1 MKQNKNPVHYVPSYT
16 GIKVGILKSL
26 AERRVGS
33 KEELHVEA
41 ENILLEAL
49 RELGGFRGEQIAAA
63 FESIRERIGFGYS
76 TKDPIFE
83 VKKNNG
89 DPENKS

>member
-1 MKQNKNPVHYVPSYT
+1 MKKKKNQIHFVPSYT
-16 GIKVGILKSL
+16 GITIGRLEAL

>member
-49 RELGGFRGEQIAAA
+49 RELGGFRCAHVADA
-63 FESIRERIGFGYS
+63 FEAIRERLGFGYS
-76 TKDPIFE
+76 AKDPVFE
-83 VKKNNG
+83 VKKNGN
-89 DPENKS
+89 PKKTS

>member
-1 MKQNKNPVHYVPSYT
+1 MKKKKNQIHFVPSYT
-16 GIKVGILKSL
+16 GITIGRLEAL

-49 RELGGFRGEQIAAA
+49 RELGGFRCAHVADA
-63 FESIRERIGFGYS
+63 FEAIRERLGFGYS
-76 TKDPIFE
+76 AKDPVFE
-83 VKKNNG
+83 VKKNGN
-89 DPENKS
+89 PKKTS